1 MTAPTLNPQDAFI
14 VVMGVAGTGKSEI
27 GKRLAARIKGCFVEA
42 DDLHS
47 ADNVER
53 MRQGIPLT
61 DALRIPWLNAVCDQ
75 ALSSRQRP
83 VIISCSALKR
93 RYRDLLRS
101 RLGSVCIVFLDGSV
115 EMIADRLHARRG
127 HFATSTLLESQL
139 RTLEPP
145 VTEETAI
152 RLDIGLSPE
161 AITEKAVIWLST
173 VTRSN

>member
-1 MTAPTLNPQDAFI
+1 MAAPRLNPQDGFI

-61 DALRIPWLNAVCDQ
+61 DALRVPWLNAVCDQ
-75 ALSSRQRP
+75 ALSSQQRP
-83 VIISCSALKR
+83 VIIACSALKR
-93 RYRDLLRS
+93 SYRDLLRS
-101 RLGSVCIVFLDGSV
+101 RLGSVCFVFLDGSV
-115 EMIADRLHARRG
+115 DMIADRLQARSG
-127 HFATSTLLESQL
+127 HFASSSLMESQL

-145 VTEETAI
+145 VVGETTI
-152 RLDIGLSPE
+152 QLDIALSPE
-161 AITEKAVIWLST
+161 TITDQAVTWLNS
-173 VTRSN
+173 VTG